1 MNDVEERAR
10 HLIEA
15 ARAGHHPNAADAAR
29 VRAALKARVLAE
41 PLLLQPGAA
50 PAVGASGALGKVLI
64 ALAVGGSLGFAA
76 GLYAAQ
82 AFWPGA
88 PARPLEA
95 RAAERAAIA
104 TGASSAAATPDSAPA
119 PDGADPAAEARARG
133 LDAASVERGASM
145 SHAATGRVKSPLPL
159 PLRVPA
165 RATSSAAAASA
176 LPAVSPLKA
185 ELDGL
190 RRAQELLYQGRPAWA
205 IARLDELDRA
215 GVGSVLLEERAATRA
230 IAECR
235 LGADGQRQADEY
247 ARRFPRSAHLER
259 VRASCAGAPPVGTPL
274 PGGEMSGAATPA
286 AKATPTQTESQ
297 GSPHEE

>member
-41 PLLLQPGAA
+41 PLLLQPSP
-50 PAVGASGALGKVLI
+50 PAVGASGVLGKVLI
-64 ALAVGGSLGFAA
+64 ALGVGGSLGFAA

-88 PARPLEA
+88 VARPFEA
-95 RAAERAAIA
+95 SSADRAAIA
-104 TGASSAAATPDSAPA
+104 TGASSASATPDPAEA
-119 PDGADPAAEARARG
+119 PDGAKPAAGANALALEAAP
-133 LDAASVERGASM
+133 VERGAT
-145 SHAATGRVKSPLPL
+145 SHAATAQVRSPP
-159 PLRVPA
+159 PA
-165 RATSSAAAASA
+165 PPRAPERARSSAAAASSP
-176 LPAVSPLKA
+176 PAVSPLKA

-190 RRAQELLYQGRPAWA
+190 RRSQELLYQGRPAWA

-230 IAECR
+230 IAGCR

-259 VRASCAGAPPVGTPL
+259 VRLSCAGAPHAGTPL
-274 PGGEMSGAATPA
+274 SGVGTPA
-286 AKATPTQTESQ
+286 AKVAPTQTESR